1 MRALVLSDLHLE
13 FDRFDVV
20 HNGRRADDGADVVIL
35 AGDIASGINGIG
47 WARTAFPD
55 KEIVYVSGNH
65 EFYGGTYER
74 LIEDLRGEA
83 EEKGVHFLERDRVEI
98 GGFTF
103 LGATL
108 WTDFNL
114 AEQQEFSMEEAYY
127 GLRDYSVIQTAW
139 PRGSGEAYQ
148 IGVYP
153 DQTPSEKRKFLPI
166 DSAKIHAE
174 TVAWLSRELATAD
187 PAKTIVVSHHAPHKK
202 SIHPKYFGDLLNP
215 CFASNLEHL
224 MGRARYWVHGHMH
237 DSQRYLVNGTEV
249 VLNPRGYHISGP
261 RGFENEY
268 FDPALQIEV

>member
-20 HNGRRADDGADVVIL
+20 HNGRRVDDGADVVIL

-98 GGFTF
+98 SGFTF

-114 AEQQEFSMEEAYY
+114 AEQQEFSMEEAY
-127 GLRDYSVIQTAW
+127 
-139 PRGSGEAYQ
+139 
-148 IGVYP
+148 
-153 DQTPSEKRKFLPI
+153 
-166 DSAKIHAE
+166 
-174 TVAWLSRELATAD
+174 
-187 PAKTIVVSHHAPHKK
+187 
-202 SIHPKYFGDLLNP
+202 
-215 CFASNLEHL
+215 
-224 MGRARYWVHGHMH
+224 
-237 DSQRYLVNGTEV
+237 
-249 VLNPRGYHISGP
+249 
-261 RGFENEY
+261 
-268 FDPALQIEV
+268 